1 VRTSERLLLIKIK
14 SSNRKIPDVFDN
26 QERFRVNQL
35 VRLVYQ
41 SINMVYGDK
50 VWRVWGEDMLQRNIG
65 GV

>member
-50 VWRVWGEDMLQRNIG
+50 VWRVWGEGMLQRNIG